1 MPESHPSVTADPI
14 PRATQP
20 PLDRRLLRQ
29 SAPVRRAV
37 GIAIVLGGVA
47 ALAVVA
53 QAASL
58 AHLLAAAWS
67 SHGRTWPAADLVIL
81 LTAGAVRALTVLLG
95 DPATHAAAAGAV
107 EGLRAPMID
116 GVASGESWWRSST
129 TSGALLTL
137 MTRGLDALG
146 LYLARY
152 LPALVLSVA
161 APIVVLGWI
170 AWVDPWSALII
181 GVTVLVLPIFMVL
194 LGVEASGRMRATWG
208 ATARLTGHFADVA
221 RGMRTLRSFDRAEAQ
236 VEVLERA
243 GEDLRRLTMGT
254 LRVALLSSFT
264 LELLSSLA
272 TAIVALTLGL
282 RLLGGH
288 IGLTTALGVLLVT
301 PEVYLPLRRASAQ
314 FHDATDGVGAAADL
328 LDLLEQRPVRPMTA
342 TIRGRQLLDDLVA
355 GRSPSIEL
363 VDVAVSHDGL
373 PVWSAPLS
381 LRVESGSV
389 VNLLG
394 ASGAGKSSVL
404 ALFLGQLT
412 PDSGV
417 ILIDDVPLA
426 ELDLMAWRQT
436 IGWLPQSPT
445 FPGATLIDVIR
456 MRQPELPED
465 AVEHLLR
472 EIGLEHLTMGASGRR
487 GLTAREAV
495 RSLSTGER
503 HRLAVLRAVLGAPR
517 ILLLDE
523 PGAHL
528 DPVSSAAVGQLLARR
543 ARGITTVL
551 VSHEASNLA
560 GDATSVEVTGWKR
573 HHG

>member
-221 RGMRTLRSFDRAEAQ
+221 RGMRTLRSFNRAEAQ

-254 LRVALLSSFT
+254 LRVALL
-264 LELLSSLA
+264 
-272 TAIVALTLGL
+272 
-282 RLLGGH
+282 
-288 IGLTTALGVLLVT
+288 
-301 PEVYLPLRRASAQ
+301 
-314 FHDATDGVGAAADL
+314 
-328 LDLLEQRPVRPMTA
+328 DLLEQRPGRPMPA